1 MQRRAAAVYL
11 VLFVV
16 LAGGAYAYIEVGT
29 TQPEISIDGPTYE
42 QGDTLSVDGRT
53 YTVSTLEAEASSG
66 GGGGHGGGGGGFTR
80 VGELTWFN
88 DSNIASA
95 SIENDS
101 TIGYQGTYRVS
112 IADDAS
118 RSFTLANVDNAS
130 DSLELYVGERLEYLP
145 ENATTTIDSVDASGV
160 TLTWSNSTTLSNNS
174 TVSYQDGSYRLVT
187 SNASESFTLLNDGN
201 GTEAVNGTT
210 FAVGDDYA
218 YQPPNASTTI
228 DSTVESVS
236 ASNATLAWS
245 FSETLTDGQE
255 ITFRDEYTTS
265 IANDS
270 NASSLTLT
278 RQRNLTHVLEGDQ
291 RVENETLTRGGTEY
305 VRFTDNTTQ
314 TVDEYISEPYA
325 TTFVLNDTF
334 FYLSE
339 NRPVNIS
346 TIGPSAATVTWPNPA
361 DQTIEL
367 SQHANVTLNGQT
379 YFVHFESNSS
389 VQVLSADEYYGEFQS
404 DQADINAYDQ
414 RINGLWGIVIL
425 SLLSSIVLIAAAYL
439 PNKG

>member
-95 SIENDS
+95 TIENDS
-101 TIGYQGTYRVS
+101 TIEYQGTYRVS

-130 DSLELYVGERLEYLP
+130 DSLDLYVGERLQYLP

-201 GTEAVNGTT
+201 GTAAVNGTT
-210 FAVGDDYA
+210 FAVGDSYE
-218 YQPPNASTTI
+218 YQPPNTSTTI
-228 DSTVESVS
+228 DATVESVTS
-236 ASNATLAWS
+236 SNATLGWS

-255 ITFRDEYTTS
+255 ITFRDQYTTL

-278 RQRNLTHVLEGDQ
+278 RQRNLTNVLEGDQ
-291 RVENETLTRGGTEY
+291 RVENETLMRGDTEY
-305 VRFTDNTTQ
+305 VRFTDNSTQ
-314 TVDEYISEPYA
+314 PLDEYIDAPY
-325 TTFVLNDTF
+325 TKTLVLNDTF

-339 NRPVNIS
+339 NTTVEVSSIEP
-346 TIGPSAATVTWPNPA
+346 AAVSVTWPSPES
-361 DQTIEL
+361 QTVEF
-367 SQHANVTLNGQT
+367 SQHANVTLNGQG
-379 YFVHFESNSS
+379 YFIHFESNSS
-389 VQVLSADEYYGEFQS
+389 VQVLPASEYYGEFRS
-404 DQADINAYDQ
+404 DQTDINAFDQ

-425 SLLSSIVLIAAAYL
+425 SLLASIVLIAAAYL
-439 PNKG
+439 PNKS